1 MEPESEDGNIEYK
14 LKLLDKS
21 DSRVERLAS
30 QMKFRCHEG
39 NGECIY
45 NIGVAD
51 DGTIVGLNDKEFNC
65 TIECLEKA
73 AKINNYSLNLL
84 RKTIVPEETSRFI
97 YELYVRELNQGC
109 YIDIKVAIAGNVDC
123 GKSTLLSVLTT
134 GLPDNGKG
142 LARLKVF
149 NYPHEVETGRTS
161 SIGHQIL
168 GYDESGR
175 VMNYSGKKQY
185 NWPEIVKK
193 SSKVISFYDL
203 AGHEKYLK
211 TTIFGLASGR
221 PDICLVMVAANKGLN
236 QKIRMTLEHMFLCKT
251 LGIPFVIVVTK
262 IDMTHGRDNVLE
274 TTLSSISSILKKPG
288 IRRIP
293 IRVKTSE
300 DIIRCAMHVHSQSIV
315 PIFSV
320 SNVSMEGI
328 DKIHE
333 FLNLTPKRVNENKI
347 QNVEMHCDHAWMIQG
362 VGTVVGGHL
371 LSGTVKI
378 GDKLWYGPSNNAY
391 IQVYVRT
398 IHCKRVSVQ
407 QVSTPTYICLSVKG
421 VRTSFTKQDFC
432 KGSVLLGSKSQQV
445 LCKKMV
451 VDVEVLKSHS
461 TTIKLGYQPIMHA
474 HHVRTSVNIDDI
486 TNKNSNTDNDDKILR
501 TGDTARITLS
511 PCFDRAIFVKKD
523 SDILLCEGR
532 TKVIGVIVD
541 VIE

>member
-1 MEPESEDGNIEYK
+1 MEPESDDGNVEYK
-14 LKLLDKS
+14 LKLLDKT
-21 DSRVERLAS
+21 DYRIERLAS
-30 QMKFRCHEG
+30 QMKFRCYEG

-51 DGTIVGLNDKEFNC
+51 DGTIVGLDESEFNC
-65 TIECLEKA
+65 TMECLGQA
-73 AKINNYSLNLL
+73 SKINDFSLTVLK
-84 RKTIVPEETSRFI
+84 KTNVPEEKDKFI
-97 YELYVRELNQGC
+97 YELYVRELNQDS
-109 YIDIKVAIAGNVDC
+109 YIDLKVAIAGNVDC
-123 GKSTLLSVLTT
+123 GKSTLLSVLTS

-142 LARLKVF
+142 SARLKVF

-161 SIGHQIL
+161 SIGHQIV
-168 GYDESGR
+168 GYNEKGD
-175 VMNYSGKKQY
+175 VMNYSGKKQF
-185 NWPEIVKK
+185 NWPDIVKK

-221 PDICLVMVAANKGLN
+221 PDVCLIMVAANKGLN

-251 LGIPFVIVVTK
+251 LGIPFAIVVTK

-274 TTLSSISSILKKPG
+274 ATLSSISTILKKPG

-293 IRVKTSE
+293 IRIRTSE
-300 DIIRCAMHVHSQSIV
+300 DVIRSAINIQSQSIV
-315 PIFSV
+315 PIFPV

-328 DKIHE
+328 DKVHE
-333 FLNLTPKRVNENKI
+333 FLNLTPKKI
-347 QNVEMHCDHAWMIQG
+347 YEKKITGVEIHCDHAWTITG

-371 LSGTVKI
+371 LGGTVKV
-378 GDKLWYGPSNNAY
+378 GDKLWYGPHNNTY
-391 IQVYVRT
+391 IKVLVRS
-398 IHCKRVSVQ
+398 IHCKRVSVSQ
-407 QVSTPTYICLSVKG
+407 ISTPTYICLSLKG
-421 VRTSFTKQDFC
+421 VGSSFTKQDFS
-432 KGSVLLGSKSQQV
+432 KGSVLVGSINQQV
-445 LCKKMV
+445 LCKQLV

-486 TNKNSNTDNDDKILR
+486 RNKNSDTNNEDKILR

-511 PCFDRAIFVKKD
+511 PCFDKFIFVKKD
-523 SDILLCEGR
+523 SDVLLCEGR
-532 TKVIGVIVD
+532 TKVIGVVVE